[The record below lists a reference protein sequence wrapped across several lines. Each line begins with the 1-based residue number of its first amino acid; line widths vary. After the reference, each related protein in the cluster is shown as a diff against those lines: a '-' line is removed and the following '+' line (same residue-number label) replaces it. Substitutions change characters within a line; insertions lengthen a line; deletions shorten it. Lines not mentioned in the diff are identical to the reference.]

1 MKIQAY
7 QEINFYAH
15 VICFGLS
22 KKKTRILK
30 YFKNTNDKINYTK
43 KNSANLLYI
52 YIHTQIR

>member
-43 KNSANLLYI
+43 KIQPICFIFI
-52 YIHTQIR
+52 YTHK